1 MPLPNA
7 ILPPALID
15 FIRTREVGLP
25 EPMNC
30 ERREFAAACVVLRTW
45 LGQQW
50 VRKRIYG
57 HPYLNPQGVGLP
69 TDKFKR
75 QARIVQLADLRLG
88 GVLFSDR

>member
-57 HPYLNPQGVGLP
+57 HPYLNPQGVGLT